1 MGSHILIIE
10 AENRFRKNL
19 YQFLQAEGFTVDK
32 ITPQDDVATI
42 VAKEEIDVVLLGVDG
57 LGREGLALIQS
68 IKATRPTAEIII
80 INDATHMDL
89 SIEGMELGA
98 FDDFLIPL
106 DINALARRIR
116 EAVHLRKQKRK
127 LPRREES
134 RSQTKYRRSK

>member
-1 MGSHILIIE
+1 M
-10 AENRFRKNL
+10 
-19 YQFLQAEGFTVDK
+19 
-32 ITPQDDVATI
+32 
-42 VAKEEIDVVLLGVDG
+42 VLLGVDG